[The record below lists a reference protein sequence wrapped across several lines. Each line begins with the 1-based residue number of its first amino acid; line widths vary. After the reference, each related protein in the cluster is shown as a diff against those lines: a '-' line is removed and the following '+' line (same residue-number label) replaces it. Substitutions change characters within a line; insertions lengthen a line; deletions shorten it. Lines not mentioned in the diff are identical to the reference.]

1 MVGRD
6 DKIRTLYSRQRRMI
20 KRLKDIWSDPRD
32 IQEAEWYILFGVFVI
47 VWMWVIL
54 IMSP

>member
-1 MVGRD
+1 
-6 DKIRTLYSRQRRMI
+6 MI

-32 IQEAEWYILFGVFVI
+32 IQEAEWYILFGVFVM

-54 IMSP
+54 IMSPYRDRIEVTQPYF